1 MKKLTLEQVQ
11 AYGEGLMRWVES
23 GEISMGDMIEGK
35 KAYRLLVCLMRDSRR
50 EYRDSNFNGMSFEEL
65 CRYIN
70 VVNPDIK
77 FEKITDIRVI

>member
-1 MKKLTLEQVQ
+1 MKKLTLEQIQ

-35 KAYRLLVCLMRDSRR
+35 KAYRLLVCLMGDSRR

-70 VVNPDIK
+70 VVILTNN

>member
-1 MKKLTLEQVQ
+1 MSKLTLEQIQ

-35 KAYRLLVCLMRDSRR
+35 NAYRLLVCLMGDPRR
-50 EYRDSNFNGMSFEEL
+50 EYIDSNFNGMSFEEL

-77 FEKITDIRVI
+77 FEIITDIRVI

>member
-1 MKKLTLEQVQ
+1 
-11 AYGEGLMRWVES
+11 MRWVES

-35 KAYRLLVCLMRDSRR
+35 KAYRLLVCLMGDSRR

-70 VVNPDIK
+70 VVILTNN